1 MANIICPQCKTENPE
16 NAKFC
21 LNCGFNLGEVRNSG
35 MENPQN
41 QDIHQNQ
48 SEEIDNSKNQQ
59 VSSNYQN
66 IPVNFQQNYILKNLI
81 ETSPQLAQD
90 IELWSAY
97 VQTKLD
103 YYIPKFVEFR
113 TLDKKASWNWPAFFF
128 TPLWFAYRKMLGY
141 GVLVMVLSIIPL
153 VGLIVSILSGIYGN
167 YIYYKKVNEEVQK
180 AIVQSKYLNTDPRI
194 ILAGKGGTSI
204 ANLFILFG
212 IAIIISI
219 IYAVFMAAIEGGY

>member
-21 LNCGFNLGEVRNSG
+21 LNCGFNLEVVKNSEV
-35 MENPQN
+35 ENPQN
-41 QDIHQNQ
+41 QDIQQNQ
-48 SEEIDNSKNQQ
+48 SEEINTSQNQQ
-59 VSSNYQN
+59 VSDNYQN
-66 IPVNFQQNYILKNLI
+66 IPLNFQQNYILRNLI
-81 ETSPQLAQD
+81 ETSPQLAQE

-113 TLDKKASWNWPAFFF
+113 TLDKKASWNWPAFLF

-141 GVLVMVLSIIPL
+141 GVLVMILSIIPL
-153 VGLIVSILSGIYGN
+153 VGLIISILAGIYGN
-167 YIYYKKVNEEVQK
+167 YIYYKKTNEEVQK

-194 ILAGKGGTSI
+194 ILAGKGGTSV

-212 IAIIISI
+212 IAILISI
-219 IYAVFMAAIEGGY
+219 IYTLIIAALENNY